1 MQRQNLRSIHNT
13 RSSLSFKSAVRDIH
27 TPQGRYVLCVIL
39 VMSIMAFIFQKVLV
53 LVADE
58 NIAFCITLGI
68 VVVSSFCAV
77 FKMDK
82 ILKVISRRQLEK
94 FNRRLKNRVEADR
107 SDA

>member
-1 MQRQNLRSIHNT
+1 
-13 RSSLSFKSAVRDIH
+13 
-27 TPQGRYVLCVIL
+27 
-39 VMSIMAFIFQKVLV
+39 MSIMAFLFQKVLV

-58 NIAFCITLGI
+58 NIAFCITLGV